1 MWLHRLLARVRAHPG
16 PVLIEGGEAF
26 GAPFLI
32 EALGQT
38 QRLAWLKLIPADAG
52 DPISTGNRL
61 AEAVNRALEANLL
74 PYALPF
80 SYHLEILKKRLPQLR
95 PFALACSNPEFS
107 PVLREALL
115 ELGEA
120 GVQIILI
127 VGGVHPEAFPKGLQL
142 RQAELALTLEEA
154 EALAG
159 HHLTPEER
167 QLLWHSSEGA
177 YLTFRNSVCRL
188 RGEPLPYIPS
198 PQGDLVA
205 PGNEVLVSPE
215 LLLETLQRLGRHIE
229 ALDLAVMSVPER
241 VAELLDDAGPSYQEE
256 GLLARLHLL
265 LESLDDRYQQHEKVL
280 EWRLVAGFSQSD
292 YLRLLPTIETHLR
305 DNEAPELRARY
316 AGVVADPA
324 IRFAQAQR
332 AAAAVTTPLTLFQ
345 LGRTHPDSK
354 TGYRIL
360 QQSVQL
366 AEAAGRPYDVVR
378 NTWALAESLTYMG
391 RFQEAATWSDW
402 ALQFF
407 DREGLKDGPGKLRLL
422 HICAHAKIVTGQ
434 TQGLEDALLEA
445 RDASISADLNV
456 ATNIRATLANLALVA
471 DRLDNAEDMAA
482 ENFERSPRWRLG
494 DAAVPLIR
502 ILLEQGKFDEALA
515 RAEYAVTLTAGEDD
529 FIALPARLARGMVYT
544 LMNPEAARSD
554 LEAVLAERDLEA
566 SFRSMAALCLL
577 KLGALHLADLEPDLQ
592 ELLQTLSPTGFRL
605 FCGPET
611 AFANVW
617 GLLAAQRVPL
627 RIRVLGQ
634 EEVWLNDKR
643 LELSERALE
652 TLVLLALHPEGL
664 TPEVL
669 HSYLYEDED
678 TTLVALR
685 SAVSRLRSVVP
696 ISAYPDAYRITVPY
710 TLDARECEDAVSA
723 GHIRAALDL
732 YRGPLLAKSDAP
744 GIREARLF
752 LEERLRQSA
761 LHSGDAETLLPLAE
775 TLRDDLELWQ
785 ALYAT
790 LPASDVRLPL
800 VRAQLHRVTQ
810 ELRLN
815 YN

>member
-1 MWLHRLLARVRAHPG
+1 VWLHRLLARVRSHPG

-26 GAPFLI
+26 GAPFLM

-52 DPISTGNRL
+52 DPISAGNRL

-107 PVLREALL
+107 PALREALL
-115 ELGEA
+115 ELGET

-127 VGGVHPEAFPKGLQL
+127 VGGSSPETFPGLHL
-142 RQAELALTLEEA
+142 RQTDLALTPEEA

-167 QLLWHSSEGA
+167 QLLWRSSEGA
-177 YLTFRNSVCRL
+177 YLTFRNGVCRL
-188 RGEPLPYIPS
+188 RGVPLPYIPS

-205 PGNEVLVSPE
+205 PGNETLVSPE
-215 LLLETLQRLGRHIE
+215 LLLETLRRLGRHIE
-229 ALDLAVMSVPER
+229 ALDLAVMSLPER
-241 VAELLDDAGPSYQEE
+241 VAELLEDAGPAYQEQ

-280 EWRLVAGFSQSD
+280 EWRLVAGFYQSD
-292 YLRLLPTIETHLR
+292 YSRLIPLIESHLQ

-316 AGVVADPA
+316 AGMIVDPSR
-324 IRFAQAQR
+324 RFAEARR
-332 AAAAVTTPLTLFQ
+332 AATAATTPFTLYQ
-345 LGRTHPDSK
+345 LGRTYPDGKVS
-354 TGYRIL
+354 YEIL
-360 QQSVQL
+360 RQSVKL
-366 AEAAGRPYDVVR
+366 AEASGRPNDVAR
-378 NTWALAESLTYMG
+378 NAGALAESLTYIG
-391 RFQEAATWSDW
+391 RFQEAARWGDW
-402 ALQFF
+402 ALQTF
-407 DREGLKDGPGKLRLL
+407 DREGLKDGPGRLRLL
-422 HICAHAKIVTGQ
+422 CNCAAARILTGR
-434 TQGLEDALLEA
+434 THGLESTLSEAMDA
-445 RDASISADLNV
+445 ASSAELGV
-456 ATNIRATLANLALVA
+456 ATDVRAVLANLELVRGHLDEA
-471 DRLDNAEDMAA
+471 ERLAT
-482 ENFERSPRWRLG
+482 ENFRHSPRWRLG
-494 DAAVPLIR
+494 DFAVPLVR
-502 ILLEQGKFDEALA
+502 ILLERGKFAEALA
-515 RAEYAVTLTAGEDD
+515 EAQYAVTLTEGEND
-529 FIALPARLARGMVYT
+529 FISLPASLALGVALT
-544 LMNPEAARSD
+544 LIKPTDAIGHLQR
-554 LEAVLAERDLEA
+554 VLSERDLEA
-566 SFRSMAALCLL
+566 SFRSVAALHLI
-577 KLGALHLADLEPDLQ
+577 KLGALQLADLDPDLR
-592 ELLQTLSPTGFRL
+592 ELLVALSPTGFRL
-605 FCGPET
+605 FCGPEP
-611 AFANVW
+611 AFSSVW
-617 GLLAAQRVPL
+617 SLLAAQHVPL

-634 EEVWLNDKR
+634 EEVWFNDER
-643 LELSERALE
+643 LDLSERALE

-685 SAVSRLRSVVP
+685 SAVSRLRSLVP
-696 ISAYPDAYRITVPY
+696 ISAYPNAYRITVPF
-710 TLDARECEDAVSA
+710 TIDAKKCEEDLTA
-723 GHIRAALDL
+723 GNIRAALDL

-752 LEERLRQSA
+752 LEERLRQSV
-761 LHSGDAETLLPLAE
+761 LHLGDAEVLLPLAE

-785 ALYAT
+785 AIYAA
-790 LPASDVRLPL
+790 LPDNDARLPL